1 MSEPPPDSAVLQE
14 TNDRWLDRLFRTE
27 APRLARFIRRA
38 VRNQDEV
45 HDLVQETFVKL
56 VASPP
61 PARPHTPDA
70 YLRQIAKG
78 ILWCR
83 THRAPLRAKAIHVPI
98 DEAPDLATAPEQEWM
113 IDAADFMRRYEQ
125 ALSELPALTRE
136 VFRLSRQQD
145 LTYSQISKALGITIR
160 AVELHM
166 KKALRY
172 LDHRVNTDG

>member
-1 MSEPPPDSAVLQE
+1 MSERPQDSAVLPE
-14 TNDRWLDRLFRTE
+14 TNERWLDRLFRSE

-38 VRNQDEV
+38 VNNQDEV

-61 PARPHTPDA
+61 PKRPHTPDA

-83 THRAPLRAKAIHVPI
+83 RHRAPLRAKAVHVPI
-98 DEAPDLATAPEQEWM
+98 DEAADFGIAPEQDWM
-113 IDAADFMRRYEQ
+113 IEAADFMRRYEQ

-136 VFRLSRQQD
+136 VFRLSRQDD
-145 LTYSQISKALGITIR
+145 LTYAQISEQLGVTVR
-160 AVELHM
+160 VVELQM
-166 KKALRY
+166 KKAIRY
-172 LDHRVNTDG
+172 LDHRVNDDG

>member
-1 MSEPPPDSAVLQE
+1 MSKPPPDSAVLQE

-83 THRAPLRAKAIHVPI
+83 AHRAPLRAKAIHVPI
-98 DEAPDLATAPEQEWM
+98 DEAPDLATAP
-113 IDAADFMRRYEQ
+113 EQ

-145 LTYSQISKALGITIR
+145 LTYSQISKEMGITVR
-160 AVELHM
+160 AVELQM

-172 LDHRVNTDG
+172 PDHRVSTDD